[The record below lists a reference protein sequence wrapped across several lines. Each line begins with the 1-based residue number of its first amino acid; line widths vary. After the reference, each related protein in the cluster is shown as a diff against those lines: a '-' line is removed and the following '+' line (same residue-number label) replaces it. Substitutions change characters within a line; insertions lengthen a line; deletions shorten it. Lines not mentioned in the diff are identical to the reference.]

1 MSMRPK
7 DVVQCWVEAFNRADA
22 DTLARFYTEDAIN
35 HQVPENSIEGRE
47 AIRRMFTDGFATA
60 KMVCLIERYSRMVKG
75 DPRTATHL
83 AWAARFL
90 SPGQGKIVF
99 QRGYWDK

>member
-1 MSMRPK
+1 MNMRPK

-47 AIRRMFTDGFATA
+47 AIRRMFSDGFATA
-60 KMVCLIERYSRMVKG
+60 KMVCLIENIFEDDEWRSSNG
-75 DPRTATHL
+75 ATHSDSG
-83 AWAARFL
+83 AAVSFT
-90 SPGQGKIVF
+90 
-99 QRGYWDK
+99 